1 MNPVLTEGYGQ
12 PYPRSGLHRTRDV
25 SVVDPGS
32 PVITGS
38 IINEREL
45 SVTMSLSNSMTGF
58 SFVWMLIT

>member
-12 PYPRSGLHRTRDV
+12 PYPLGGLNRTRNV
-25 SVVDPGS
+25 SVVDPGI

-45 SVTMSLSNSMTGF
+45 SHHVPQQWNEGYHR
-58 SFVWMLIT
+58 